1 MHEGKQ
7 NEMASVFRW
16 LNGGDS
22 DKAGQR
28 EEAPLHPESH
38 REFDDLLP
46 QLRAYAEQKERRRLE
61 KERTVAALVE
71 QERNHQAQLADLRQ
85 QLERGMRDAVAR
97 NTATLQRAHE
107 QTIDDLQQQHAA
119 ELEQQADQTI
129 ANLRQQLERDM
140 QDAVARNTATLQ
152 RAHEQTIDDLQQQH
166 AAELEQA
173 EATRT
178 QTIVNLR
185 QQLAA
190 AAREREASGLRE
202 AELRRDR
209 TRAEEQLRPTISDTR
224 EAQIRAQ
231 VEAHTQTIR
240 MLHDEVEDLRTA
252 WRQSEERSL
261 VLQRYLEQAASELQQ
276 QAGSILVLE
285 LDELCVRLRT
295 ESLYHEEALNLLQ
308 AHFTTL
314 RGAKRPAPQDWGALL
329 LESIAQRR
337 RTAFS
342 NLVPMVGYD
351 Q

>member
-1 MHEGKQ
+1 MLARIGRLTSGSGKPLGKFVRHVFRCGVAFGLGILPRWQKRVRPNDHGMHEGKQ

-61 KERTVAALVE
+61 KERTVAALVA

-119 ELEQQADQTI
+119 ELEQ
-129 ANLRQQLERDM
+129 
-140 QDAVARNTATLQ
+140 
-152 RAHEQTIDDLQQQH
+152 
-166 AAELEQA
+166 AEE
-173 EATRT
+173 TRT